1 MSRQDTEGAND
12 APEAENPPDLPS
24 REVTE
29 GPERAPHRAMFRAMG
44 FDDEDLS
51 SPMVGVANPAAD
63 VTPCN
68 VHLDDVA
75 EGAIEGVDGAGG
87 MPIEFGTITI
97 SDAISMGT
105 EGMRA
110 SLISREVIADSVEL
124 VAFGERL
131 DALVTVAGCDKNL
144 PGMLMAA
151 IRTDLPSV
159 FCYGG
164 SILPGEH
171 EGRDVTV
178 QHVFEGVGSYAQG
191 EMSREE
197 LDELERNACPGA
209 GSCGGMFTANTMAS
223 ISEALGLAPLGSA
236 SPPAESE
243 GRTRVAERAGELAL
257 DAVEQDRRPS
267 DILTR
272 ASFENAIAVQVAMGG
287 STNAVLHL
295 LALAAEAGIDLSI
308 DDFDE
313 ISRRTPKIANLQPG
327 GSRVMKDLH
336 DAGGVPVVIRRLV
349 EAGLFDGDAATVT
362 GRTVS
367 EELAELDLPADET
380 LDDMPESRR
389 ASGASE
395 GQGPSGN
402 RKPAASGDSQ
412 NAQRSVG
419 ADFLRPVDDPFH
431 EEGAIKVLKGNLAPD
446 GAVLK
451 VTGEDKFHHEGPAR
465 VFESEEAAMQYVQ
478 EGDLQSGDVIVIR
491 NEGPR
496 GGPGM
501 REMLGVTAA
510 VVGQGHEDDVA
521 MVTDGRFS
529 GATRGP
535 MIGHVAPE
543 SFAGGPLGA
552 LEDGDHVTID
562 IPSRRLDV
570 DLPDEEI
577 ECRLDEREPPDP
589 AYTGGVL
596 AKYGAAF
603 GSAAAGAVTNPGVRG
618 DR

>member
-1 MSRQDTEGAND
+1 MSKQDT
-12 APEAENPPDLPS
+12 PDREQRGGEEKPADLRS

-29 GPERAPHRAMFRAMG
+29 GADRAPHRAMFRAMG

-75 EGAIEGVDGAGG
+75 DGAIDGVDDAGG

-159 FCYGG
+159 FLYGG
-164 SILPGEH
+164 SILPGQH

-178 QHVFEGVGSYAQG
+178 QHVFEGVGTYAQG

-223 ISEALGLAPLGSA
+223 ISEALGLAPLSSA

-243 GRTRVAERAGELAL
+243 GRSRVAERAGELAL
-257 DAVEQDRRPS
+257 DAVENDRRPS
-267 DILTR
+267 DILSR

-295 LALAAEAGIDLSI
+295 LALAQEAGIDLTI
-308 DDFDE
+308 EDFDE

-336 DAGGVPVVIRRLV
+336 DAGGVPVVIRRLT
-349 EAGLFDGDAATVT
+349 EAGLFDGDAMTVT
-362 GRTVS
+362 GRTIS
-367 EELAELDLPADET
+367 EELETLDLPADST
-380 LDDMPESRR
+380 LDET
-389 ASGASE
+389 
-395 GQGPSGN
+395 
-402 RKPAASGDSQ
+402 
-412 NAQRSVG
+412 
-419 ADFLRPVDDPFH
+419 DFLRPVDNPFH
-431 EEGAIKVLKGNLAPD
+431 EEGAIKILQGNLAPD

-451 VTGEDKFHHEGPAR
+451 VTGEDQFHHEGPAR
-465 VFESEEAAMQYVQ
+465 VFESEEDAMQYVQ
-478 EGDLQSGDVIVIR
+478 EGGIESGDVIVIR

-543 SFAGGPLGA
+543 SFVGGPLGA
-552 LEDGDHVTID
+552 LQDGDHVTID
-562 IPSRRLDV
+562 IPDRSLDV
-570 DLPDEEI
+570 DLSEEEI
-577 ECRLDEREPPDP
+577 DRRLDDRERPEPSY
-589 AYTGGVL
+589 AGGVL
-596 AKYGAAF
+596 GKYGAQF
-603 GSAAAGAVTNPGVRG
+603 GSAADGAVTNPGLER
-618 DR
+618 

>member
-1 MSRQDTEGAND
+1 MSQQE
-12 APEAENPPDLPS
+12 PPDDLDAEKRRKPEHLRS
-24 REVTE
+24 NEVTE
-29 GPERAPHRAMFRAMG
+29 GPERAPHRSMFRAMG
-44 FDDEDLS
+44 FDDDDLD
-51 SPMVGVANPAAD
+51 SPMLGVANPAAD
-63 VTPCN
+63 ITPCN

-75 EGAIEGVDGAGG
+75 DAAIDGLDAAGG

-110 SLISREVIADSVEL
+110 SLISRELIADSVEL

-131 DALVTVAGCDKNL
+131 DGLVTVAGCDKNL

-159 FCYGG
+159 FLYGG

-171 EGRDVTV
+171 EGREVTV
-178 QHVFEGVGSYAQG
+178 QNVFEGVGTYAQG

-197 LDELERNACPGA
+197 LDDLERNACPGA

-223 ISEALGLAPLGSA
+223 ISEALGMAPLGSA

-243 GRTRVAERAGELAL
+243 GRTQTARRAGELAL
-257 DAVEQDRRPS
+257 EAVEEDRKPS
-267 DILTR
+267 DILSR
-272 ASFENAIAVQVAMGG
+272 KSFENAIAVQVAMGG

-295 LALAAEAGIDLSI
+295 LALAAEAGVDLDI

-313 ISRRTPKIANLQPG
+313 IARQTPKIANLQPG
-327 GSRVMKDLH
+327 GTRVMKDLH
-336 DAGGVPVVIRRLV
+336 DAGGVPVVVRRLV
-349 EAGLFDGDAATVT
+349 EADLFHGDAMTVT
-362 GRTVS
+362 GRTIR
-367 EELAELDLPADET
+367 EELDRLDLPDDDELAD
-380 LDDMPESRR
+380 
-389 ASGASE
+389 
-395 GQGPSGN
+395 
-402 RKPAASGDSQ
+402 
-412 NAQRSVG
+412 
-419 ADFLRPVDDPFH
+419 ADFLRPVEDPFH
-431 EEGAIKVLKGNLAPD
+431 EEGAIKILKGNLAPG

-451 VTGEDKFHHEGPAR
+451 VTGEDQFHHEGPAR
-465 VFESEEAAMQYVQ
+465 VFESEEDAMRYVQ
-478 EGDLQSGDVIVIR
+478 EGDIESGDCIVIR

-543 SFAGGPLGA
+543 AYDGGPLAA
-552 LEDGDHVTID
+552 LEDGDHVSID

-570 DLPDEEI
+570 DLTDEELA
-577 ECRLDEREPPDP
+577 ERLDDWEQPDP
-589 AYTGGVL
+589 AYPGGVL
-596 AKYGAAF
+596 AKYGSAF
-603 GSAAAGAVTNPGVRG
+603 GSAANGAVTNPALRKE
-618 DR
+618 